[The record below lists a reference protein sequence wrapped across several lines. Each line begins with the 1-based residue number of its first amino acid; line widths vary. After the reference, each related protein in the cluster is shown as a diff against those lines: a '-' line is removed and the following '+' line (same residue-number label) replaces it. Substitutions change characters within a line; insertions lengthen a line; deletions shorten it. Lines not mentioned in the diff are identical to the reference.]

1 MIELKKSEKDTSP
14 FQKATIENNMSALQ
28 TIITSINNNLEI
40 LQKLKNEINE
50 KIKILQLSS
59 SEQQKETKYD
69 NIQSLYTFDSYFAFK
84 NFCKN
89 LYKVDKW
96 QISDLDDNER
106 INTLESKPYFQKL
119 KNDFNSKKLCP
130 YKIKSEE
137 ILSYLDT
144 LNILF
149 KILEN
154 IQNQDFKKNVKII
167 MEYVPKLD
175 SGKDRCD
182 YILAYKNILMLFEF
196 GKCNDR
202 TKIKDKMVKK
212 EKELS
217 YYESQIK
224 KIIGNEIIIKKHA
237 IIYQPERDDKTIEEN
252 FKTITDASTLIKK
265 WIKESNK
272 NAIDYLNEEE

>member
-1 MIELKKSEKDTSP
+1 MIDIKKRNEDL
-14 FQKATIENNMSALQ
+14 FQKDTIENNLDSIQ
-28 TIITSINNNLEI
+28 RIIDQYDNNLQN
-40 LQKLKNEINE
+40 LQILKNNITE
-50 KIKILQLSS
+50 KIKAIEKEN
-59 SEQQKETKYD
+59 SEQQKETKYE
-69 NIQSLYTFDSYFAFK
+69 NIQSLYTFDSYFTFK
-84 NFCKN
+84 NFCFD
-89 LYKVDKW
+89 LYRIDKW
-96 QISDLDDNER
+96 QIYDTDEKER
-106 INTLESKPYFQKL
+106 IDILESRPYFQKL
-119 KNDFNSKKLCP
+119 KTDFNSKNLSP
-130 YKIKSEE
+130 YNITNKEV
-137 ILSYLDT
+137 LSYLDT
-144 LNILF
+144 LSVLY

-182 YILAYKNILMLFEF
+182 YVLAYRNILMLFEF

-202 TKIKDKMVKK
+202 LKIKDRMIEK

-237 IIYQPERDDKTIEEN
+237 IIYQPEKDDKTIEEN
-252 FKTITDASTLIKK
+252 FNTINNASTLIKK